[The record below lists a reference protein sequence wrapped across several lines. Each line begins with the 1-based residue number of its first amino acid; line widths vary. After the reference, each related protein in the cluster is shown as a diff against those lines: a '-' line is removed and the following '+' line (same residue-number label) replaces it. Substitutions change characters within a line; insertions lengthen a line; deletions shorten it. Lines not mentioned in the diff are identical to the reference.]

1 MITPADSAPTPPE
14 QMPVS
19 AWDIQAP
26 FVPGVIDTAFD
37 GAGPLGD
44 DVAGSVGAA
53 QAAAEARYG
62 AHMQQTHG
70 QGSMIGTSLN
80 LPDVVSDH
88 SLMTGGDG
96 AGHPF
101 EERS

>member
-1 MITPADSAPTPPE
+1 MITPADSAPSAPE
-14 QMPVS
+14 QGAVS
-19 AWDIQAP
+19 TFNIQAP
-26 FVPGVIDTAFD
+26 CEAGSIDTAFD

-44 DVAGSVGAA
+44 DVAGNVAAA

-62 AHMQQTHG
+62 AHLQQTHG
-70 QGSMIGTSLN
+70 QGSTMGAGLT

-101 EERS
+101 EEDS